1 MSVCLIR
8 GLWKDSRRLN
18 HNFKPLHRN
27 VKFDYTFR
35 HVCPSEWNKYDV
47 TKQIFTKDN
56 VCKFFDYLSRNL
68 KNLCILKR
76 MPLIL
81 HKGRYAFIIISL
93 LFYKKWETFEV
104 NILSKTKKPNSVVN
118 HFWQHFSMCN
128 NTKNTTDETSHMLKY
143 NTVQA
148 CSVLETSST
157 NTHSEY

>member
-1 MSVCLIR
+1 MSDIPY
-8 GLWKDSRRLN
+8 KFSE
-18 HNFKPLHRN
+18 KPLGN
-27 VKFDYTFR
+27 LITI
-35 HVCPSEWNKYDV
+35 SS
-47 TKQIFTKDN
+47 
-56 VCKFFDYLSRNL
+56 DYLEMWNSIIIFVTSLHRFGTYWMPHHKLSCKNICEFFENLSRKL
-68 KNLCILKR
+68 KNLCILKG

-81 HKGRYAFIIISL
+81 HKARYAFITISL
-93 LFYKKWETFEV
+93 LFYKKWETFKM

-128 NTKNTTDETSHMLKY
+128 NTKNTTDETSHMRKY